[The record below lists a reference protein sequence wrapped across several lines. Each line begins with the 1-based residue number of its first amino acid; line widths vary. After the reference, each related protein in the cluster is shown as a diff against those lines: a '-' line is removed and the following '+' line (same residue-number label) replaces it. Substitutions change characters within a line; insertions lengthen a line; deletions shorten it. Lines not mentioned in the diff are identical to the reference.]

1 MKRTPSAQ
9 NLNQNATN
17 ISKLDEQFIKIML
30 EIEKNYVTFSKHE
43 KIRIE
48 QWSKKLC
55 QVTINNL
62 WKQNRNL
69 YALLLLD
76 AIMKGTLP
84 EPFNKIPPEGSLPS
98 LNKHIVV
105 ISLLNSKCIKNNRKP
120 ELAI

>member
-1 MKRTPSAQ
+1 MKKAASMQ
-9 NLNQNATN
+9 NLNQNASLIN
-17 ISKLDEQFIKIML
+17 KLDEQFIKIML
-30 EIEKNYVTFSKHE
+30 EIEKHYVTYNKHE

-76 AIMKGTLP
+76 AIMKGNLQ
-84 EPFNKIPPEGSLPS
+84 EPFNKIPPEGSLPT

-105 ISLLNSKCIKNNRKP
+105 R
-120 ELAI
+120 

>member
-1 MKRTPSAQ
+1 MIKTHSQKSLTQ
-9 NLNQNATN
+9 NSTN

-30 EIEKNYVTFSKHE
+30 EVEKNYGSFNKHD

-55 QVTINNL
+55 QVTINPT

-76 AIMKGTLP
+76 AILKGNLTD
-84 EPFNKIPPEGSLPS
+84 PFNKIPPEGSLVG

-105 ISLLNSKCIKNNRKP
+105 RISNFIR
-120 ELAI
+120 